1 MAYTP
6 PAVSK
11 TPSRT
16 NYVLTLQAD
25 RCNPEVFLTY
35 HFVEDFV
42 SAVRTFLGGHCVI
55 ETGAFHCTL
64 KAIDP
69 RESV

>member
-6 PAVSK
+6 K
-11 TPSRT
+11 TLAEIPSST

-25 RCNPEVFLTY
+25 RCNPEIVLTY
-35 HFVEDFV
+35 RFVELFV
-42 SAVRTFLGGHCVI
+42 ASVRTFLGGHHVI
-55 ETGAFHCTL
+55 ETGPFHCTL